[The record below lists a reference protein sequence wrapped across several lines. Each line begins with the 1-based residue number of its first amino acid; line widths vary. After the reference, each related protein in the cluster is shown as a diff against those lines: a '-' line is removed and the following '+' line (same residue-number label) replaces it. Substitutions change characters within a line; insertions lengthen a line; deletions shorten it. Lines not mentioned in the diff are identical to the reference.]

1 MFKQIQPLITERDWE
16 RFDGYTPTFRHPNLT
31 RRELGF
37 LLGAAYTRFYMRPS
51 YLANFLKIQNVAVR
65 EWVRRLDERVNARH
79 SREEIADISRPVT
92 C

>member
-1 MFKQIQPLITERDWE
+1 MFKQLEPLLTEHDWE

-31 RRELGF
+31 ERELRF

-51 YLANFLKIQNVAVR
+51 YLANFLEIQNGAVR
-65 EWVRRLDERVNARH
+65 EWVGRMDRRVNARH
-79 SREEIADISRPVT
+79 AREEIADFSRPLA